1 MCAAKNPV
9 DLNRDVSRSNAWAMK
24 LQTERGGFEPPV
36 PFLIHSISSAA
47 QSATLPPLQILQA
60 CKPEGTIRLR
70 QLLQQQLF
78 QPYAVSRLLRE
89 LRELQQRSGDA

>member
-9 DLNRDVSRSNAWAMK
+9 DLNRVLSRSNAWALK

-70 QLLQQQLF
+70 QLLLQPF
-78 QPYAVSRLLRE
+78 QPYAEQRQ
-89 LRELQQRSGDA
+89 LRELQELQPRSGDA